1 MKGDITMSN
10 AELSRYAGWSA
21 IVSAIATV
29 LGLVTLLIFFAQ
41 GEPWGT
47 LNDITSVIL
56 AFSLLPVLLKLHR
69 LHRRNAPTISLVAS
83 VIGVIAVL
91 VAAVFQML
99 LIIKV
104 ITYAQTAVVVPAAF
118 GLFGASLMVFGSL
131 GRTNK
136 SLPRRLTLLSIIVGA
151 GYVLVIAG
159 IILGGQEHPLTV
171 IGGLAAVICYP
182 IWAIWIGRLLLAG
195 ALTNEAG

>member
-1 MKGDITMSN
+1 MPN

-21 IVSAIATV
+21 FVSAVATI
-29 LGLVTLLIFFAQ
+29 LGLVTLIIFFTL

-56 AFSLLPVLLKLHR
+56 ALSIIPVSLMLHR
-69 LHRRNAPTISLVAS
+69 LHRRDAPTISLAAL
-83 VIGVIAVL
+83 VIGVIAIL

-131 GRTNK
+131 GRTNM
-136 SLPRRLTLLSIIVGA
+136 SLPRRLTLLSIVAGA
-151 GYVLVIAG
+151 GYVLTIAG
-159 IILGGQEHPLTV
+159 IILGGQEHPLTA
-171 IGGLAAVICYP
+171 IGGLTAVICYP
-182 IWAIWIGRLLLAG
+182 IWAIWFGRIVLSG
-195 ALTNEAG
+195 KLTT